1 MTVSPLQ
8 PPFRPKDF
16 DYLQAHGISASEAH
30 AQLQRLTQPP
40 VTRQLERTCTV
51 GDGVLRLDDDA
62 ISEALATW
70 KRLEGARQFEK
81 WVPASGAASRMF
93 RDLTAGDRHALA
105 TFARN
110 LDRFPFA
117 DQLLETTRGNR
128 DPQVLARS
136 LIGEP
141 LGFGQL
147 PKALIPFHNY
157 PEGPRSA
164 FDEHIAEARL
174 LGPHEPALTF
184 TVSSDHRP
192 EFERALDRVPTGP
205 CRIHFTEQ
213 DVASSTLAWD
223 PSENDLVRDEEG
235 NPLLRPGGH
244 GALLANLNR
253 AASSHLF
260 VRNIDNIQPAD
271 RQADVV
277 RWKMILGGLA
287 LGYGRRIAAA
297 MRDLAMSQDLDSEPL
312 IQLLAELGLAGS
324 SDTDSEHL
332 RQLLD
337 RPLRVCGV
345 VLNEGEPGGGPF
357 WVRLPNGEVRP
368 QIVESAEVDINDSN
382 QAEIWNAATHFNPV
396 DIACVIERGDSS
408 RFHLPEFAD
417 PSAVF
422 VNTRSVRGR
431 DARVLER
438 PGLWN
443 GSMAYWHTVLVEVP
457 ASTFAPVKSVFDL
470 LRPEHQ
476 PLPGP
481 HA

>member
-1 MTVSPLQ
+1 MTTTPLQ
-8 PPFRPKDF
+8 PPFRPADL
-16 DYLQAHGISASEAH
+16 DYLQAHGISAGEAH

-40 VTRQLERTCTV
+40 TTRRLVRTCTL
-51 GDGVLRLDDDA
+51 GDGILRLDDEA
-62 ISEALATW
+62 IEEALVAW
-70 KRLEGARQFEK
+70 EKLDGARQFGK

-93 RDLTAGDRHALA
+93 RDLAAEDPQAL
-105 TFARN
+105 TTLSRN
-110 LDRFPFA
+110 LERFPFA
-117 DQLLETTRGNR
+117 DQLLEATRGNR

-136 LIGEP
+136 LIDQP

-147 PKALIPFHNY
+147 PKALIPFHSY
-157 PEGPRSA
+157 PEGPRTA

-174 LGPHEPALTF
+174 LGPQEPALTF
-184 TVSSDHRP
+184 TVSAEHRN
-192 EFERALDRVPTGP
+192 EFEQALDTLPTGP

-223 PSENDLVRDEEG
+223 PEREDLVRDDDRY
-235 NPLLRPGGH
+235 PQLRPGGH
-244 GALLANLNR
+244 GALLSNLDR

-271 RQADVV
+271 RQTEVV
-277 RWKMILGGLA
+277 RWKMVLAGLA
-287 LGYGRRIAAA
+287 LDYSRRIAAA
-297 MRDLAMSQDLDSEPL
+297 VRELAITDEPEREPL
-312 IQLLAELGLAGS
+312 VQLLGELGLVDA
-324 SDTDSEHL
+324 TDSDLEHL
-332 RQLLD
+332 RKLLD

-345 VLNEGEPGGGPF
+345 VSNEGEPGGGPF
-357 WVRLPNGEVRP
+357 WVQLPNGEIRP
-368 QIVESAEVDINDSN
+368 QIVESAEVDLTDAG
-382 QAEIWNAATHFNPV
+382 QAEIWNSATHFNPV
-396 DIACVIERGDSS
+396 DIACVIERGDGS
-408 RFHLPEFAD
+408 RFHLPDFAD

-476 PLPGP
+476 PLPRP
-481 HA
+481 